1 MSLEGPS
8 GVNAAAGTPAVHGG
22 KQRQR
27 SWLDQHGM
35 GGSGGGDSSLC
46 LSPWSL
52 HRRATHTLPRDA
64 DEMASIDPS

>member
-1 MSLEGPS
+1 MSLEGSS

-35 GGSGGGDSSLC
+35 GGSGGGDSLLC
-46 LSPWSL
+46 LLPWL
-52 HRRATHTLPRDA
+52 FTAV
-64 DEMASIDPS
+64 